1 MMKFILFIL
10 LLGIAVVSYSHEEQD
25 SISRSV
31 MDTVDYG
38 KYEVILFDNYTWK
51 YVEHERVINEI
62 RIEDSIRIFNY
73 IYANKIYKPDTGSLF
88 TDYWDTLNVHA
99 YGGFDYYKVIDT
111 MVILLICDTSV
122 FTMPTLAEPQSPFG
136 WRGARIHSGIDIK
149 NEAGDTILAAFDG
162 IVRYAG
168 FNRGGYGNLVII
180 RHFSGLE
187 TYYAHLSKISV
198 NRNQYIKSGE
208 VVGLAGRTGRAFG
221 DHLHFE
227 IRYMDNPFDPEL
239 IIDFENK
246 KLKTETIVL
255 MPEIFEHIK
264 ELSQAQYYTV
274 AQGDTLWG
282 ISRRHGVSVNFI
294 CNLNGINQDMTLRIG
309 QRLRVR

>member
-1 MMKFILFIL
+1 MNEK
-10 LLGIAVVSYSHEEQD
+10 
-25 SISRSV
+25 IS
-31 MDTVDYG
+31 DFKGQGALEY
-38 KYEVILFDNYTWK
+38 
-51 YVEHERVINEI
+51 
-62 RIEDSIRIFNY
+62 
-73 IYANKIYKPDTGSLF
+73 
-88 TDYWDTLNVHA
+88 
-99 YGGFDYYKVIDT
+99 
-111 MVILLICDTSV
+111 LLILGVAIIVVAIIIV
-122 FTMPTLAEPQSPFG
+122 FVLGVLETPAETT
-136 WRGARIHSGIDIK
+136 D
-149 NEAGDTILAAFDG
+149 EAGDTILAAFDG

-168 FNRGGYGNLVII
+168 FNRGGFGNLVVI